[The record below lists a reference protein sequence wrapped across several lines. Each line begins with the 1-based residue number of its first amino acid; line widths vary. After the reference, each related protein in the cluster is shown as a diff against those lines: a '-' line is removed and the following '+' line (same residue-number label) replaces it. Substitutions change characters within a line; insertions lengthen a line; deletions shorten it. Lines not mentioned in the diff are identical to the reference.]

1 MQDSHVPYVTY
12 KSKKKTG
19 QSKLKASAC
28 VRSAKFDTR
37 KGTPAVTRENDWV

>member
-1 MQDSHVPYVTY
+1 MFRMLFT
-12 KSKKKTG
+12 SKKNKTG

-37 KGTPAVTRENDWV
+37 EGTPVTRENDWV